1 MMRLQGLTN
10 FQKKRPAIF
19 NISLVETRKGNFS
32 VRVEREDGAINTL
45 HSLYD
50 PEAEARAIVDRFHF
64 DGKGIL
70 IVLGSGLGYHV
81 IELMRRFPEAEIV
94 VVESSSEIYELA
106 AANNK
111 IDGHGNRIR
120 FIVGRPQEEVIEK
133 ITRLQIGR
141 GMPPISFFS
150 FLPAVSAFPQYYEPI
165 LARLE
170 VATSLKIW
178 ERLRYPKFREDSLR
192 VAVIDFGYFLD
203 QEIKR
208 GIESLGHRVIGVKG
222 KKEESAGDIIGRMIR
237 AIVESKPDFL
247 LTVNHLGFD
256 EEGVLTSFLN
266 SIEMPVASWYVDNPN
281 IIVKGFDRN
290 VSPYV
295 SIFLWDRSF
304 MKDIEGMG
312 FESVEYLPLG
322 TDEEVFRPVRL
333 NPSDVERYG
342 SDISFVGNSWRQRI
356 EEELSGIPEELHP
369 TIEKIASTL
378 SNLRMPFAE
387 GLKTL
392 SEREIEKVNSLTIN
406 QRLDFEA
413 AAYWKATL
421 HYRLSCIRAL
431 KEFHPVIYGDK
442 HWGELLGSGYR
453 LKSPVNYYKELP
465 LAYNA
470 CKINF
475 NATSLQML
483 EAVNQRVFDVPAS
496 GGFLITDHQDAIE
509 DLFEVGKEVVTYK
522 DTGEIQE
529 LVRFYLK
536 HPEFRIKIANRG
548 RERVLKEHTY
558 KHRISEIIRIMKER
572 YAA

>member
-1 MMRLQGLTN
+1 M
-10 FQKKRPAIF
+10 
-19 NISLVETRKGNFS
+19 
-32 VRVEREDGAINTL
+32 RVEREDGAVNTL

-50 PEAEARAIVDRFHF
+50 PEAEARAIVDRFQF

-70 IVLGSGLGYHV
+70 IVLGSGLGYH
-81 IELMRRFPEAEIV
+81 ILELARRFPEAEIM
-94 VVESSSEIYELA
+94 VVESSPEIYELA
-106 AANNK
+106 TANNK
-111 IDGHGNRIR
+111 ISGPGKRVR
-120 FIVGRPQEEVIEK
+120 FIVGRPQEEVIEE
-133 ITRLQIGR
+133 ISRLQIER
-141 GMPPISFFS
+141 GMPPISLFS
-150 FLPAVSAFPQYYEPI
+150 FLPAVSAFPQYYRPI
-165 LARLE
+165 LTRLE
-170 VATSLKIW
+170 VTTSLKIW
-178 ERLRYPKFREDSLR
+178 ERLRYPKFREDRLR
-192 VAVIDFGYFLD
+192 VAVIDFGYFLNR
-203 QEIKR
+203 EIKR
-208 GIESLGHRVIGVKG
+208 GIESLGHRVIEING
-222 KKEESAGDIIGRMIR
+222 KKGESAGDIMGRMIKTV
-237 AIVESKPDFL
+237 VEFKPDFL

-295 SIFLWDRSF
+295 SIFLWDRSYI
-304 MKDIEGMG
+304 KDFAGMG

-322 TDEEVFRPVRL
+322 TDEEVFRPIKLSSSNARK
-333 NPSDVERYG
+333 YG
-342 SDISFVGNSWRQRI
+342 SDISFVGNSMLQPI

-369 TIEKIASTL
+369 AIEKIACAL
-378 SNLRMPFAE
+378 SHLRISFAE

-431 KEFHPVIYGDK
+431 KDFRPVIYGDK
-442 HWGELLGSGYR
+442 RWGELLGSGYR
-453 LKSPVNYYKELP
+453 LKSPLNYYKELP

-496 GGFLITDHQDAIE
+496 GGFLLTDHQAAIE
-509 DLFEVGKEVVTYK
+509 ELFEAGREIVTYK
-522 DTGEIQE
+522 DTGEIPD

-536 HPEFRIKIANRG
+536 HPELRIDVANRG

-558 KHRISEIIRIMKER
+558 KHRTREIIRIMKER
-572 YAA
+572 YG